1 TRRFVQNPDGSG
13 ENVSYGITGQP
24 YVTMRQVTDARGVV
38 TLVERSRA
46 DGTLVSSEAVAAD
59 GAKTITTYGTA
70 GNRLSEVIAGADG
83 SRTTRTWDGSSGKL
97 VQSIVQAA
105 GETLTTTFTG
115 GVVTQVLTV
124 RADGSRDTVSYD
136 TQGRKTTEVSV
147 SAAKTWTTIQFDVAT
162 GNPTRSF
169 IQNADGS
176 GDNTSYGITG
186 KSYVTLRQ
194 VTDTRGK
201 VVEVFRTHADGTLDY
216 HERNDPDGAREISN
230 FDATGLKLNQLNV
243 HADGTRVM
251 MTFTPDTQTLAQKQT
266 QTAAGDFI
274 DATFVDGIMTAQ
286 KTVFADGRRVNE
298 AVVSGTRQI
307 DTFAA
312 DGKRI
317 SAVTVDSANTW
328 TTLIYDAA
336 GKPSRRYVER
346 ADHSGEV
353 TVYGITG
360 KSYVTETQ
368 VVDTAGKVVAVTRL
382 HGDGSLDYTEA
393 NAADGSSVLTYYDAT
408 GRKTLHAAISA
419 NGDRFTTRF
428 DAKSGGIVDTIAE
441 SATAKV
447 QSVYKA
453 GRVETRVTS
462 DLTNGDRIVET
473 FDAQGRML
481 TKATADA
488 GGNWETLRYDATSGA
503 VSRRFVEYADGSG
516 QNFSYTGTGT
526 SLITEWQKYDSAKQ
540 AVAGGQTRA
549 DGTRIAG
556 FTVAADGTRTSE
568 WFDAADRRQSQV
580 TAATNGTKTSLYF
593 DPGTQL
599 LVKSVVQ
606 SPAGDTITASYRNGV
621 VTDRT
626 TQMANGAKMTES
638 FSANGHDLSGVRA
651 LPGYQAFLFDNGS
664 GKIAGTL
671 ADEVLLADG
680 GGTTILTGG
689 LGKDRFVIQR
699 GASATIT
706 DFGAGHDLLDLSALT
721 KGGQP
726 TITLSEGNTVMRFGS
741 GETVT
746 LAGVDPGR
754 LVASPQASGV
764 YMLG

>member
-1 TRRFVQNPDGSG
+1 
-13 ENVSYGITGQP
+13 
-24 YVTMRQVTDARGVV
+24 M